1 MKQTIDNTPQ
11 PKGKIIIPII
21 NYTLI
26 YLLAGFL
33 NYLIFQ
39 LASIYVGSYLC
50 EMPLKWTSYIVE
62 ARIPEAAWDMY
73 RVTRFFTYPSYLSL
87 VIAIIFSFLFLKQY
101 HKKGLLKIFY
111 LWMAFHAFNLFAGH
125 IIIGLITKEGF
136 YYPLLWKRASDLIII
151 LIGVLSVAF
160 LVVFG
165 CFYTRAVFLIAFS
178 RSFVENYQKRNMYL
192 LKLFVIPWIIGS
204 ILLIAV
210 KLDYHNLKCYLISL
224 NCILLIA
231 VKLDFNYF
239 YEFPQFE
246 WLINFPIGLILL
258 PMFFLNKNYRKSDF
272 VIIKDKRPT
281 KINIKLILFI
291 GFVILAYKIFLINGI
306 SI

>member
-210 KLDYHNLKCYLISL
+210 KLD
-224 NCILLIA
+224 
-231 VKLDFNYF
+231 FNYF

>member
-1 MKQTIDNTPQ
+1 MTFQS
-11 PKGKIIIPII
+11 GLI

-111 LWMAFHAFNLFAGH
+111 LWMAIHAFNLFAGH
-125 IIIGLITKEGF
+125 IITGLITKEGF

-210 KLDYHNLKCYLISL
+210 KLD
-224 NCILLIA
+224 
-231 VKLDFNYF
+231 FNYF